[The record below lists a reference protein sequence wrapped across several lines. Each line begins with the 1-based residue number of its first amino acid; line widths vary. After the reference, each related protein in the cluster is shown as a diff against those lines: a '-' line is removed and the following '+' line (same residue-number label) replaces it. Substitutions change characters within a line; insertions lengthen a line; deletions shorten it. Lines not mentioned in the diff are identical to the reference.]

1 MNELKKFGLAIAPIL
16 LALFV
21 VMYFAI
27 GWKALWVVPTITV
40 CSIVF
45 VILMECWFEFLDN
58 YFKKKGE

>member
-16 LALFV
+16 LVLFV

-27 GWKALWVVPTITV
+27 GWKALWVVPALTV
-40 CSIVF
+40 CSTVF
-45 VILMECWFEFLDN
+45 AILMICWIEFLEN

>member
-1 MNELKKFGLAIAPIL
+1 MNELKKFCLAMAPFL
-16 LALFV
+16 LVLFV
-21 VMYFAI
+21 VMYPAI

-45 VILMECWFEFLDN
+45 VILMECWFEFLDY

>member
-16 LALFV
+16 LVLFV
-21 VMYFAI
+21 VMYPAI
-27 GWKALWVVPTITV
+27 GWKVLWVVPTITV

-45 VILMECWFEFLDN
+45 VILMECWFEFLEN